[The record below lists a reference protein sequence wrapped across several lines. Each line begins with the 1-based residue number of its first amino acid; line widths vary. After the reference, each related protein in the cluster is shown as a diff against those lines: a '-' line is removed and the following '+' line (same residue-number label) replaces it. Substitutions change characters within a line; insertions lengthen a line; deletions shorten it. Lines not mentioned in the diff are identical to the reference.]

1 MSGQSGCES
10 GFASTSVCDVTDEN
24 THGGATGILPIA
36 AGVSAENF
44 LSVTASSSLS
54 DPDPLYRMLPC
65 EPPSDDISPLSG
77 LPTEVSNEDPTARTM
92 GGEPAHIAA
101 ALTDEH
107 DSSQHGVSEQSL
119 SMDEILPS
127 ADLDDENLRI
137 NDSIEYLRNIMDVGT
152 GSEQP
157 PLIGHIDEALQN
169 HPRAIGP
176 PPHREQFYQYYQE
189 EYIPSLSDDMMDFM
203 DLRWRIEAG
212 EEIEEK
218 QSVEVSLESRR
229 QDYFHHLPRAYWI
242 DVRRQNVVQTLL
254 NLYEANPD
262 WVKRRIHVRYLS
274 DSIQPDDENN
284 QQFWEEGIDEN
295 GLTKDLFANLCRCPI
310 DRFQKLVPLSVGY
323 TEGICPERCE
333 CKQLAMLSFHGYLSA
348 SQIPKYLPKLTVMGM
363 FCSVDKV
370 TDGFS
375 NDLKNIF
382 VSEQVQSVKGAIYR
396 FQNGSIQDEDAMHLE
411 TLAMMYDRSPPP
423 RDPTE
428 FEEWF
433 SALIVDACVVKPNHF
448 VAIFRKFRR
457 RLLGI
462 PHPPMR
468 KPS

>member
-1 MSGQSGCES
+1 MCNQRLSDIYCVHPVIKCEMSEAGHDGDECVGLDVAQASRTSHGFGADRPQNVRNSEEAVNTSMELMEDEVQQVDSLLGSGKEACKEDIGHLAECSGLMDMDIAGTIPGVPGPDVEMSGQSGWES
-10 GFASTSVCDVTDEN
+10 GFASTSACDVADEN

-54 DPDPLYRMLPC
+54 DPQYRMSPC
-65 EPPSDDISPLSG
+65 EPPSDISPLSG
-77 LPTEVSNEDPTARTM
+77 LPTEVSNEDSTARTM
-92 GGEPAHIAA
+92 IDEPAHIAA

-119 SMDEILPS
+119 SMDENLPS
-127 ADLDDENLRI
+127 ADLDDGNLRI
-137 NDSIEYLRNIMDVGT
+137 NDSIEYLPNMMDVGT

-176 PPHREQFYQYYQE
+176 PPDREQFYQYYQE

-203 DLRWRIEAG
+203 DLRLRIEAG
-212 EEIEEK
+212 EETEEK

-310 DRFQKLVPLSVGY
+310 DRFKELVPCL
-323 TEGICPERCE
+323 
-333 CKQLAMLSFHGYLSA
+333 
-348 SQIPKYLPKLTVMGM
+348 
-363 FCSVDKV
+363 
-370 TDGFS
+370 
-375 NDLKNIF
+375 
-382 VSEQVQSVKGAIYR
+382 
-396 FQNGSIQDEDAMHLE
+396 
-411 TLAMMYDRSPPP
+411 
-423 RDPTE
+423 
-428 FEEWF
+428 
-433 SALIVDACVVKPNHF
+433 
-448 VAIFRKFRR
+448 
-457 RLLGI
+457 
-462 PHPPMR
+462 
-468 KPS
+468 